1 MRYPMRHA
9 VKDFLEVYK
18 GVYAET
24 TYKEY
29 VRRYAR
35 LCQVM
40 EGLRSEGKVSTLDPS
55 KMVPEDVLALA
66 VYLRKVRGV
75 RPASL
80 QHDIGALQTLLMF
93 YGNDAVRFARAK
105 YPQAFPKENKHR
117 LPVLEPDDL
126 RRILDSAESVPSDGL
141 RPYAV
146 VAFAFGTGLRPCEIR
161 SVQIRDVSINDRT
174 VYVRRPKGA
183 ETWAVPRYVPIRPE
197 CLGLIARWMMTLT
210 GNDPDSPLFPN
221 RVGGALS
228 ENGLRLDRVAVNE
241 GTGVSFDFRM
251 CRRTYGQY
259 LLDEGYSLDY
269 VSSLL
274 GHTNETTT
282 AVFYGRVRPDRV
294 VKTVVKGWFSPED
307 DTSEI
312 EESGIRD
319 CTDKFGA
326 REGI

>member
-1 MRYPMRHA
+1 MRHA

-29 VRRYAR
+29 LRRYAR
-35 LCQVM
+35 LCTVM

-55 KMVPEDVLALA
+55 KMAPEDVVALA

-80 QHDIGALQTLLMF
+80 QHDVGALQTLCMF

-105 YPQAFPKENKHR
+105 YPQAFPRESKHR
-117 LPVLEPDDL
+117 LPVIESDDF
-126 RRILDSAESVPSDGL
+126 RKVIESAEVVPSDGL

-161 SVQIRDVSINDRT
+161 STLIRDVSINDRT
-174 VYVRRPKGA
+174 VYVRRPKGV
-183 ETWAVPRYVPIRPE
+183 ETWGNPRYVPIRPE
-197 CLGLIARWMMTLT
+197 CLGVIARWMMTLT

-221 RVGGALS
+221 YAGGALS

-241 GTGVSFDFRM
+241 ETGVSFDFRM

-282 AVFYGRVRPDRV
+282 ALFYGRVRPDRV
-294 VKTVVKGWFSPED
+294 VQTVVRGWFPQED
-307 DTSEI
+307 DTCDI
-312 EESGIRD
+312 EESD
-319 CTDKFGA
+319 SEDWMKEDGA
-326 REGI
+326 RDEI